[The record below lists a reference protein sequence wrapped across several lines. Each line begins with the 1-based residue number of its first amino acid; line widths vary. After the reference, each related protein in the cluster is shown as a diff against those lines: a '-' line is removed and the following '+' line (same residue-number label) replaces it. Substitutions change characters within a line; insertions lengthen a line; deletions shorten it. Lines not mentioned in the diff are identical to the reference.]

1 MKLKEEDKRLLKE
14 LCIQYDVSYE
24 KMLKLLDTTKE
35 YEFKERR
42 AGIYDALSEIIK
54 SDLKKTDYEN

>member
-1 MKLKEEDKRLLKE
+1 MKLKEEDKQLLKE
-14 LCIQYDVSYE
+14 LCIQYNVSYE

-54 SDLKKTDYEN
+54 SDLNSGSV

>member
-1 MKLKEEDKRLLKE
+1 MKLKDEDKQLLKE
-14 LCIQYDVSYE
+14 LCNQYNVSYE

-35 YEFKERR
+35 YEFRERR

-54 SDLKKTDYEN
+54 SNLKSSEA

>member
-1 MKLKEEDKRLLKE
+1 MKLKEEDKQLLKE
-14 LCIQYDVSYE
+14 LCIQYNISYE

-54 SDLKKTDYEN
+54 SDLKSGNI

>member
-1 MKLKEEDKRLLKE
+1 MKFKEEDKQLLKE
-14 LCIQYDVSYE
+14 LCIQYNVSYE

-35 YEFKERR
+35 FEFRERR

-54 SDLKKTDYEN
+54 SDLKASGV

>member
-1 MKLKEEDKRLLKE
+1 MKLKEEDKQLLKE
-14 LCIQYDVSYE
+14 LCNQYNVSYD

-54 SDLKKTDYEN
+54 SDLKSGSV

>member
-1 MKLKEEDKRLLKE
+1 MKLKEEDKQLLKE
-14 LCIQYDVSYE
+14 LCIQYKVSYE

-42 AGIYDALSEIIK
+42 SGIYDALSEIIK
-54 SDLKKTDYEN
+54 SNLKSSEA

>member
-1 MKLKEEDKRLLKE
+1 MKLKDEDKQLLKE
-14 LCIQYDVSYE
+14 LCIQYNVSYE

-54 SDLKKTDYEN
+54 SDLKSGSV

>member
-1 MKLKEEDKRLLKE
+1 MKLKEEDKQLLKE
-14 LCIQYDVSYE
+14 LCNQYNVSYD

-54 SDLKKTDYEN
+54 SHA

>member
-1 MKLKEEDKRLLKE
+1 MKLKDEDKQLLKE
-14 LCIQYDVSYE
+14 LCNQYNVSYE

-35 YEFKERR
+35 YEFRERR

-54 SDLKKTDYEN
+54 SNLKTSLP

>member
-1 MKLKEEDKRLLKE
+1 MKLKDEDKQLLQE
-14 LCIQYDVSYE
+14 LCNQYNLSYE

-35 YEFKERR
+35 YEFRERR

-54 SDLKKTDYEN
+54 SNLNSSHP